1 MTPDRI
7 ADADFPLLLKRLP
20 AGFDLESSARLSRAL
35 LRRRG
40 VRSADSLLRLALG
53 YGACGMSLRGA
64 AAWAEI
70 AGLAEITDVAL
81 LKRLRGAV
89 PWLEQ
94 IIGAILTDRLGTGG
108 DGQRR
113 WRIVDAT
120 TLSCPGSRK
129 TDWRVHVSCRLG
141 PHPCIEGVILSDG
154 RGSESMSR
162 FSYGPGD
169 IAMGDRGY
177 AKAADLAAL
186 RACRADVIV
195 RTGWNS
201 VRLRSPDGADFDLF
215 AALDAVPEQ
224 GTADLPVAIALDRA
238 ETQLLPM
245 RLVVRRLS
253 EEDAARCRR
262 RAKRKSRKQGKT
274 LQQQTLDAAGYVL
287 LLTSLE
293 PDEFSAEDIFAVY
306 RLRWQIE
313 LLFKRLK
320 SLLHL
325 DDLPAKDPRL
335 AQSWVYA
342 KIIAALLLEDVTGR
356 FLDSPPSAARIH
368 ADLAMAPAASAA

>member
-1 MTPDRI
+1 
-7 ADADFPLLLKRLP
+7 
-20 AGFDLESSARLSRAL
+20 
-35 LRRRG
+35 
-40 VRSADSLLRLALG
+40 
-53 YGACGMSLRGA
+53 MSLRGA

-70 AGLAEITDVAL
+70 AGLADITDVAL
-81 LKRLRGAV
+81 LKRLRNAV

-94 IIGAILTDRLGTGG
+94 IIGAILTDRLGAGG
-108 DGQRR
+108 DGERR
-113 WRIVDAT
+113 WRLVDAT

-141 PHPCIEGVILSDG
+141 PHPYIEQVILSDG
-154 RGSESMSR
+154 SGSESMSR

-186 RACRADVIV
+186 RACGADVIV

-201 VRLRSPDGADFDLF
+201 VRLRRLDGTDFDLS
-215 AALDAVPEQ
+215 AALNAIPEQ
-224 GTADLPVAIALDRA
+224 GTADLPVAIALDRS
-238 ETQLLPM
+238 ERQLLPM
-245 RLVVRRLS
+245 RLVVQRLS
-253 EEDAARCRR
+253 EEEAARARQ
-262 RAKRKSRKQGKT
+262 RAVRKSRRQGKT
-274 LQQQTLDAAGYVL
+274 LQQETLQAAGYVL
-287 LLTSLE
+287 LLTSLD
-293 PDEFSAEDIFAVY
+293 PAEFSAKDILAVY

-335 AQSWVYA
+335 ARSWIYA
-342 KIIAALLLEDVTGR
+342 KIIAALLLEDVTRR
-356 FLDSPPSAARIH
+356 FLDSPPWEPDIQ
-368 ADLAMAPAASAA
+368 ADLALAPAAIAA